1 MVSEVD
7 DLRTMIAQTK
17 RGAAAIGVC
26 IARTLAES
34 DPTLARRLGETAN
47 EMYRSLCDHGEAHA
61 GEMVFVFGRAL
72 VDPTFFPPEK

>member
-1 MVSEVD
+1 MTEMD
-7 DLRTMIAQTK
+7 DLRKTIAETK

-34 DPTLARRLGETAN
+34 DPTIAKRLGETAN
-47 EMYRSLCDHGEAHA
+47 EMYRSLCDRGEAHA
-61 GEMVFVFGRAL
+61 GEMVSVFGRAL